1 MPRGPTW
8 QQESVA
14 AVTDKLQQLHGTLPA
29 DQQSVLE
36 AVLAQAAEGSPTQ
49 SHLEGA
55 SQSII
60 FVGGRTGPIRI
71 WLNPGGQVSLNPQPI
86 PPGRDVRATNG

>member
-1 MPRGPTW
+1 MPRGPSW

-14 AVTDKLQQLHGTLPA
+14 AVSDKLHQLHGTLPA

-36 AVLAQAAEGSPTQ
+36 AVLAQAAESAPAQ

-71 WLNPGGQVSLNPQPI
+71 RLNPGDQVSLNPQPI
-86 PPGRDVRATNG
+86 PPGRTMPAANG